1 MSDRMESTEKER
13 IEETEK
19 IDIISL
25 AGDFLHGLKKLWLL
39 ILALILAGAGIS
51 YFRTSYTYTPQ

>member
-25 AGDFLHGLKKLWLL
+25 AGDFLYGLKKLWLL
-39 ILALILAGAGIS
+39 ILAAIPILLS
-51 YFRTSYTYTPQ
+51 MWLLPLCR